1 MNALAAVAPLP
12 KANVQVPI
20 PVERAAVATG
30 EVAAPEL
37 DPRLLGPLMA
47 PKKVTVLNW
56 VFFAKRSR
64 MHYPKQ
70 RVLNHL

>member
-1 MNALAAVAPLP
+1 MS
-12 KANVQVPI
+12 VPI

-56 VFFAKRSR
+56 VLPLKGQGCIIQNSGC
-64 MHYPKQ
+64 
-70 RVLNHL
+70 

>member
-1 MNALAAVAPLP
+1 MNALSSGRPLP

-56 VFFAKRSR
+56 VLLLKGQGCIIQNSGC
-64 MHYPKQ
+64 
-70 RVLNHL
+70 